1 MRGSAPPY
9 LCNLSTSSGPGS
21 LTATPL
27 DAAFSSLF
35 YLFALSACA
44 CRFEVT
50 VTSVSL
56 PPFMSRRGLV
66 IYIPVR
72 VALKLRSIDFAPL
85 VCGASQYFNT
95 NQRSL
100 THPVC
105 VASRSFKIQTNAF
118 SLNSMNSYF
127 RRRHLPLSNLKKP
140 LSDTQR
146 PQFFDS
152 GFRQGRNEPE
162 TSHQHKVS

>member
-1 MRGSAPPY
+1 MQP
-9 LCNLSTSSGPGS
+9 S
-21 LTATPL
+21 LL
-27 DAAFSSLF
+27 FSISL
-35 YLFALSACA
+35 LFL
-44 CRFEVT
+44 
-50 VTSVSL
+50 L
-56 PPFMSRRGLV
+56 
-66 IYIPVR
+66 VR
-72 VALKLRSIDFAPL
+72 VALKLRSLRFHPPRLCRVAVLLFIFLCVLLSSYGHFDFAPL

-146 PQFFDS
+146 PQFFGS
-152 GFRQGRNEPE
+152 GFRHGRDEPE

>member
-1 MRGSAPPY
+1 MRSSAPPY
-9 LCNLSTSSGPGS
+9 LSTSSGPGS

-72 VALKLRSIDFAPL
+72 VALKLRSLRFRTPRLCRIAVFLMALPPPGGLARLRALSLPFL
-85 VCGASQYFNT
+85 VCWGDGV
-95 NQRSL
+95 L
-100 THPVC
+100 C
-105 VASRSFKIQTNAF
+105 VAYRAQ
-118 SLNSMNSYF
+118 
-127 RRRHLPLSNLKKP
+127 
-140 LSDTQR
+140 
-146 PQFFDS
+146 
-152 GFRQGRNEPE
+152 
-162 TSHQHKVS
+162 